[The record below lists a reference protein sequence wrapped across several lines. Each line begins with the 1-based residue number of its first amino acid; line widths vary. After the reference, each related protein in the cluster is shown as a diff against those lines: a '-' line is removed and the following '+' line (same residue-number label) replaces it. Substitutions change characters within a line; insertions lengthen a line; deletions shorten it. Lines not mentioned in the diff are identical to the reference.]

1 MRILFNTII
10 AVLLLNGLFLFSQNQ
25 LSTVVQ
31 IGKEKISSEEFKIRF
46 ELSPYIPSNK
56 DIDPDSVKYD
66 FLYSLIAE
74 KLWALDAEEDGTANT
89 EKFKFNFKPL
99 EEMFVR
105 DALFKI
111 EVENKVL
118 LSADDINN
126 GIRKSQSKL
135 SAQIITAKD
144 SVSIYNFYNKLESNS
159 NYDSLFAM
167 FPNFTSNVFDITL
180 GSLKDE
186 EIEDSI
192 YSLPIN
198 GFTAPIKSE
207 VGWVIFI
214 IKNKILTPIDL
225 GNQQAV
231 DNMKKIIRNRR
242 IEKRY
247 KEYLNELLGGVTIN
261 INPESFDII
270 YSEVWRVL
278 KNKPALK
285 DSTNYFEISE
295 SDFSRILA
303 LIGQENLSK
312 PLFFL
317 GDKPVDTRSFL
328 SSLAFNGFH
337 VTELDS
343 DITLQK
349 LNQRVKQ
356 FVELQLITDEAYKRG
371 LLFNPEVSA
380 NLKIWQENY
389 LAQFYYNE
397 NLDSIKLSENDVYNY
412 YSKEFVNA
420 SNIKLI
426 NIRLVTLKD
435 LDEVSHIFDLLKQ
448 DKDFSE
454 IVKSYGKTDSLVNM
468 DGETGLQPVLL
479 LGYVG
484 SVASDLNLNEVYGPI
499 KRENAYTILQVI
511 ERQNSNDSLKLSF
524 DSIKD
529 KLRNDLRFKKLNDRM
544 QRITSNLALKYD
556 VKIFNDVVDK
566 IQTSRIPMFVHRL
579 MGFGGRIA
587 GVPLTT
593 PFSGWINSDIKLKM
607 LP

>member
-135 SAQIITAKD
+135 SAQIVTAKD
-144 SVSIYNFYNKLESNS
+144 SVGIYNFYNKLESNS
-159 NYDSLFAM
+159 NYDSLIAM

-207 VGWVIFI
+207 VGWVMFI

-261 INPESFDII
+261 INPESFQII

-317 GDKPVDTRSFL
+317 GDKPVDIQSFL

-343 DITLQK
+343 VITLQK
-349 LNQRVKQ
+349 FNQRVKQ
-356 FVELQLITDEAYKRG
+356 FVEMQLITEEAYKRG
-371 LLFNPEVSA
+371 LLFNPEVSE

-454 IVKSYGKTDSLVNM
+454 IVKSYGKTDTLVNM

>member
-10 AVLLLNGLFLFSQNQ
+10 AVLLLNSLFLFAQNQ

-46 ELSPYIPSNK
+46 ELSPFIPSNK

-207 VGWVIFI
+207 VGWVIF
-214 IKNKILTPIDL
+214 
-225 GNQQAV
+225 
-231 DNMKKIIRNRR
+231 
-242 IEKRY
+242 
-247 KEYLNELLGGVTIN
+247 
-261 INPESFDII
+261 
-270 YSEVWRVL
+270 
-278 KNKPALK
+278 
-285 DSTNYFEISE
+285 
-295 SDFSRILA
+295 
-303 LIGQENLSK
+303 
-312 PLFFL
+312 
-317 GDKPVDTRSFL
+317 
-328 SSLAFNGFH
+328 
-337 VTELDS
+337 
-343 DITLQK
+343 
-349 LNQRVKQ
+349 
-356 FVELQLITDEAYKRG
+356 
-371 LLFNPEVSA
+371 
-380 NLKIWQENY
+380 
-389 LAQFYYNE
+389 
-397 NLDSIKLSENDVYNY
+397 
-412 YSKEFVNA
+412 
-420 SNIKLI
+420 
-426 NIRLVTLKD
+426 
-435 LDEVSHIFDLLKQ
+435 
-448 DKDFSE
+448 
-454 IVKSYGKTDSLVNM
+454 
-468 DGETGLQPVLL
+468 
-479 LGYVG
+479 
-484 SVASDLNLNEVYGPI
+484 
-499 KRENAYTILQVI
+499 
-511 ERQNSNDSLKLSF
+511 
-524 DSIKD
+524 
-529 KLRNDLRFKKLNDRM
+529 
-544 QRITSNLALKYD
+544 
-556 VKIFNDVVDK
+556 
-566 IQTSRIPMFVHRL
+566 
-579 MGFGGRIA
+579 
-587 GVPLTT
+587 
-593 PFSGWINSDIKLKM
+593 
-607 LP
+607 